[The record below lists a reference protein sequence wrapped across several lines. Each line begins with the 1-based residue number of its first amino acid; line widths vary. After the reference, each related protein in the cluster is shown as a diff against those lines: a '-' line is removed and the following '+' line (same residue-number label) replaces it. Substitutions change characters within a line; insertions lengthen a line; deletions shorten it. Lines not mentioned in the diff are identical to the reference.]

1 MRHFRHLFI
10 QQQSENRSS
19 KAAVRLPGVLCY
31 QVDNFS
37 QAALVS
43 HIQHINKLKTTFEH
57 IVTVESELPSVA
69 RFEWVHRHFPGLI
82 TLNAY
87 RTLTVLHDPATLRFG
102 WANKHIIKNL
112 HRDEVLAQL
121 EKA

>member
-1 MRHFRHLFI
+1 M
-10 QQQSENRSS
+10 
-19 KAAVRLPGVLCY
+19 LCY
-31 QVDNFS
+31 QVDNLS

-57 IVTVESELPSVA
+57 IVTVESELPTAA
-69 RFEWVHRHFPGLI
+69 RFEWVHRHLPGLI

-112 HRDEVLAQL
+112 HRDEVTAQL